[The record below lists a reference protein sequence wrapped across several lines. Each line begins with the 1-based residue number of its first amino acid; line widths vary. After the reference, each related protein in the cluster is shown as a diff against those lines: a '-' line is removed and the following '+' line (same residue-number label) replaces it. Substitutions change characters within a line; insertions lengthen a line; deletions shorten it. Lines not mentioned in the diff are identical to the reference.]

1 LISYLTILV
10 LPSVSARLKHNAS
23 VTYQSIKTVNL
34 FKTGTTNEVDLRQQQ
49 IYTRVYLV
57 FYISSL
63 SVLLFYTAVVERSI
77 SKTYLSPSIMDY
89 EQLTDIYS
97 DDVNCPCTHISIL
110 YSEFIT
116 ELRVNSFHEACAS
129 DLIDL
134 ILTKGNYDVLNVS
147 MREYFQLVIS
157 ITSKCQ
163 EDILNSPKYNRTLT
177 SL

>member
-1 LISYLTILV
+1 VRLFCNFRIFLQAINKFILISYITILV
-10 LPSVSARLKHNAS
+10 LPSVTARLKHVAS

-34 FKTGTTNEVDLRQQQ
+34 FKTGKTNEVDLRQQQ

-89 EQLTDIYS
+89 EQLTDIWRQLS
-97 DDVNCPCTHISIL
+97 L
-110 YSEFIT
+110 Y
-116 ELRVNSFHEACAS
+116 AY
-129 DLIDL
+129 ID
-134 ILTKGNYDVLNVS
+134 
-147 MREYFQLVIS
+147 
-157 ITSKCQ
+157 
-163 EDILNSPKYNRTLT
+163 